1 MKPIVRLVAV
11 VTAICLPA
19 VLPAQDWVA
28 RSNEHAEVLLDVMA
42 RFNPEFAGQM
52 GVEGVDR
59 EVLDL
64 KPGIVDRRAAALAGA
79 AEELNSRLAKAEHPK
94 VRQDLRILIQ
104 AAEEEI
110 QGDRLNQK
118 YLLPY
123 FNAPQVAFF
132 GMQALLD
139 PQLSEEKH
147 AAALVRLRRYAGL
160 DGGYEPM
167 LGLARAR
174 IEERLGEEN
183 LLGPYRAEVERDL
196 ANAPRFVA
204 GIGQLFDAVGVTG
217 YEDALAAFGTQV
229 DEWDAWVTEVILPR
243 ARQDFRLPDEL
254 YAWNLREFGVDE
266 DPAALIR
273 EASAAFVEI
282 RNEMRTLAPL
292 VAASRGWEET
302 DYRALLGR
310 LKAEQ
315 LAADEILPWYQ
326 DVLARL
332 EATIAAEDIVSLP
345 ERDAIIRL
353 GTEAESAA
361 QPAPHMRP
369 PRLIGNTGERP
380 EFVLPLTNPGLP
392 GEETEVMDDFTHR
405 AAAWTLTVH
414 EARPGHEMQFSSLVE
429 RGVSIARAIFAF
441 NSVNV
446 EGWAL
451 YSEAVMK
458 PFMPLDGQL
467 ISLQHRLLRATRA
480 FLDPM
485 ANTGQISYDEIRR
498 FLEQEVGLSPAMS
511 RQEADR
517 YTFRAPGQAT
527 SYFVGYRNL
536 LSLRAET
543 ELALGDAFEEKAFHD
558 FVLAQGL
565 LPPDLLS
572 EAVRTEFVAPRLAGD

>member
-1 MKPIVRLVAV
+1 MKSLVRLIAVA
-11 VTAICLPA
+11 TALCLPA
-19 VLPAQDWVA
+19 AVPAQDWVA
-28 RSNEHAEVLLDVMA
+28 KSNEHAQVLLEAMA
-42 RFNPEFAGQM
+42 RFNPEFIGRL

-59 EVLDL
+59 DVIDL
-64 KPGIVDRRAAALAGA
+64 RPDVIDRKAAAVAGA
-79 AEELNSRLAKAEHPK
+79 AEELRSRLGQAEDPK
-94 VRQDLRILIQ
+94 VRQDLNILIE

-147 AAALVRLRRYAGL
+147 AAALVRLQRYAGL
-160 DGGYEPM
+160 ETGYSPM
-167 LGLARAR
+167 LELARAR
-174 IEERLGEEN
+174 IEEKLDDES

-196 ANAPRFVA
+196 ANAPRFIA
-204 GIGQLFDAVGVTG
+204 GIGQLFDSVGVAG
-217 YEDALAAFGTQV
+217 YEDALAAFDAQV
-229 DEWDAWVTEVILPR
+229 SDWNAWVTEIVLPR
-243 ARQDFRLPDEL
+243 ARDDFRLPAEL
-254 YAWNLREFGVDE
+254 YAWNLKEFGVDA
-266 DPAALIR
+266 DPETLIR

-282 RNEMRTLAPL
+282 RNEMRALAPL
-292 VAASRGWEET
+292 VAAARGWEES
-302 DYRALLGR
+302 DYRVLLGR
-310 LKAEQ
+310 LKSEQ
-315 LAADEILPWYQ
+315 LAPDEILPWYQ
-326 DVLARL
+326 EVLAKL
-332 EATIAAEDIVSLP
+332 EQTIVAEDVVTLP

-369 PRLIGNTGERP
+369 PRLIGNTGQRP
-380 EFVLPLTNPGLP
+380 EFVLPLANPGLP
-392 GEETEVMDDFTHR
+392 GEETEAMDDFTHR

-429 RGVSIARAIFAF
+429 RGVSIARAVFAF

-458 PFMPLDGQL
+458 PYMPLDGQL
-467 ISLQHRLLRATRA
+467 ISLQHRMLRAVRA

-485 ANTGQISYDEIRR
+485 ANTGRIGYDDIRK
-498 FLEQEVGLSPAMS
+498 FLEEELALSPAMS

-527 SYFVGYRNL
+527 SYFVGYQNL

-543 ELALGDAFEEKAFHD
+543 ELALGEAFDEKAFHD

-565 LPPDLLS
+565 LPPDLLA
-572 EAVRTEFVAPRLAGD
+572 EAVRNGFVAPRLAGG